1 MSSKSVVV
9 SIFYENLVSKKFAN
23 RNKHNFLV
31 SIKCAKLTS
40 IICLLVIQ
48 VVNERSITCLLVHRR
63 LRVP

>member
-23 RNKHNFLV
+23 RNEHNFLV
-31 SIKCAKLTS
+31 SIICAKLTS